1 MDQMTPPP
9 SPQDS
14 ATTNTAAAL
23 EVCNLQ
29 MEFKVA
35 AGRGHHSV
43 KAVNGL
49 SFQAAH
55 GQVTALLGP
64 NGAGKTTTLECA
76 QGLLKPTGG
85 SVRLLG
91 ENPWN
96 AGPALRA
103 RAGVMLQDGGLPQSA
118 RPGEFLKH
126 ISSMYRRPAD
136 MQELMDTLGINSYLK
151 TPLRRLSGGQ
161 KQRVA
166 LAAALAGD
174 PEVVFLDEP
183 SAGLD
188 PQSRAVVFDL
198 IAQLKQRGTAVVL
211 TTHLLDDAQRLA
223 DHVVIVDRGTV
234 RRSGTVAELIA
245 GDDTTG
251 VLRVGLTA
259 RQRDL
264 WEEAP
269 PSLTGAGPESGVQV
283 EMHQEEV
290 TVTGTFGPQLLEEIT
305 TWLATTGE
313 LPTSM
318 TLQPRT
324 LEDVFLAVAGREIR

>member
-1 MDQMTPPP
+1 MTTPA
-9 SPQDS
+9 SPTTS
-14 ATTNTAAAL
+14 ATALHGPAL
-23 EVCNLQ
+23 EVDDLQ

-35 AGRGHHSV
+35 AGRGHHTV

-55 GQVTALLGP
+55 GHVTALLGP

-85 SVRLLG
+85 RVRLLG

-96 AGPALRA
+96 AGPGLRA

-126 ISSMYRRPAD
+126 VSSMYRRPAD
-136 MQELMDTLGINSYLK
+136 MQELMSTLGIHSFLK

-174 PEVVFLDEP
+174 PEIVFLDEP

-198 IAQLKQRGTAVVL
+198 ITDLKQRGTAVVL

-234 RRSGTVAELIA
+234 RKSGTVAELIA
-245 GDDTTG
+245 GEDTTG
-251 VLRVGLTA
+251 VLRVGLTP
-259 RQRDL
+259 RQRQL
-264 WEEAP
+264 WQAAP
-269 PSLTGAGPESGVQV
+269 PSLIATADRAGVSVDVHDDQ
-283 EMHQEEV
+283 V
-290 TVTGTFGPQLLEEIT
+290 TVTGAFGPDLLEDIT
-305 TWLATTGE
+305 AWLATTGE

>member
-1 MDQMTPPP
+1 
-9 SPQDS
+9 
-14 ATTNTAAAL
+14 
-23 EVCNLQ
+23 

-55 GQVTALLGP
+55 GHVTALLGP

-85 SVRLLG
+85 RVRLLG
-91 ENPWN
+91 EDPWN

-118 RPGEFLKH
+118 RPGEFLRH
-126 ISSMYRRPAD
+126 VSSMYRRPAD
-136 MQELMDTLGINSYLK
+136 MQELINTLGIHSFLK

-174 PEVVFLDEP
+174 PEIVFLDEP

-198 IAQLKQRGTAVVL
+198 ITTLKERGTAVVL

-234 RRSGTVAELIA
+234 RKSGTVAELIA
-245 GDDTTG
+245 GDDATG
-251 VLRVGLTA
+251 ILRVSLTQ
-259 RQRDL
+259 RQRRL
-264 WEEAP
+264 WQENP
-269 PSLTGAGPESGVQV
+269 PSLLAASRGTGVSI
-283 EMHQEEV
+283 EMHDDDLH
-290 TVTGTFGPQLLEEIT
+290 VTGTFGPEMLEAIT
-305 TWLATTGE
+305 AWLATTGE

>member
-1 MDQMTPPP
+1 MT
-9 SPQDS
+9 DA
-14 ATTNTAAAL
+14 ATDTAAGHPPEAAL
-23 EVCNLQ
+23 SVRNLR

-35 AGRGHHSV
+35 VGRGHHSV
-43 KAVNGL
+43 QAVNGL
-49 SFQAAH
+49 SFAAAR
-55 GQVTALLGP
+55 GEVTALLGP

-85 SVRLLG
+85 SVELLG
-91 ENPWN
+91 HNPWN
-96 AGPALRA
+96 AGPELRA

-126 ISSMYRRPAD
+126 ISSMYRHPAD
-136 MQELMDTLGINSYLK
+136 MAELIELLGIAAFQK

-174 PEVVFLDEP
+174 PEIVFLDEP

-198 IAQLKQRGTAVVL
+198 ITTLKERGTAVVL

-234 RRSGTVAELIA
+234 RKSGTVAELIA
-245 GDDTTG
+245 GEDNPGT
-251 VLRVGLTA
+251 LRLGLTQ
-259 RQRDL
+259 RQRAR
-264 WEEAP
+264 WREAP
-269 PSLTGAGPESGVQV
+269 PSFVGRAHTLGLSVEHGSDGVSVTGAFGPELL
-283 EMHQEEV
+283 QEV
-290 TVTGTFGPQLLEEIT
+290 AA
-305 TWLATTGE
+305 WLAASAE